1 MSGPKGFDA
10 YWREVDEE
18 LAMVDARPTLELM
31 RRYSS
36 DQFRVWAL
44 RMTSVGPRR
53 IFAYLSVPSGD
64 GPFPAVLEAPR
75 FGSVNLV
82 PDYNDRLRYVVLT
95 VMHRG
100 QRLADDTFAAAYP
113 GLFTL
118 GIESPATYV
127 YRQIVADCLRGAEM
141 LLARPEV
148 DPNRVAVVGG
158 DLALITAARR
168 PQISSLRV
176 APGLFY
182 RAAEARLLTNS
193 ESLDE
198 LNDVFRAW
206 PERAP
211 AVNQTLALFDSLNH
225 APAVR
230 ASTLLVEGDDGD
242 WCSPLAEAL
251 GGEVERYRLTYYGGT
266 DADTQD
272 AWLAARLGARA
283 MSRFMRSVG

>member
-1 MSGPKGFDA
+1 
-10 YWREVDEE
+10 
-18 LAMVDARPTLELM
+18 M

-36 DQFRVWAL
+36 ERFTVWAL
-44 RMTSVGPRR
+44 RMTSIGPIR
-53 IFAYLSVPSGD
+53 IFAYLSLPTGD

-75 FGSVNLV
+75 FGSVNLP

-127 YRQIVADCLRGAEM
+127 YRQIVADCLRGADM
-141 LLARPEV
+141 LMSRPEV
-148 DPNRVAVVGG
+148 DPSRVAVVGG

-182 RAAEARLLTNS
+182 RAAEARLVSTS

-198 LNDVFRAW
+198 LNDVLRAS
-206 PERAP
+206 PERA
-211 AVNQTLALFDSLNH
+211 ATVAQTLAFFDSLNH
-225 APAVR
+225 AQAVR

-242 WCSPLAEAL
+242 WCAPLAAAL
-251 GGEVERYRLTYYGGT
+251 GGEVERCRLTYYGGT
-266 DADTQD
+266 DADNQD
-272 AWLAARLGARA
+272 AWLAGRLGVPA